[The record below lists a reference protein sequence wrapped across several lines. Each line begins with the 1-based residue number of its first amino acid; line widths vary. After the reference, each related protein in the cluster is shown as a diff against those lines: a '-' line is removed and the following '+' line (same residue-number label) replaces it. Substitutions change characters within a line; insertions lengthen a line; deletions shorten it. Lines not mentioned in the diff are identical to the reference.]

1 MTEKRYQRNEDFIF
15 RKIVEEIILVPIK
28 QNVAEMEAVFTL
40 NEVGAFLW
48 VQLGQPRSLS
58 ELHNAVLD
66 EFEADPAIVLE
77 DIEAFLNEAE
87 AFGAVKEV
95 LES

>member
-48 VQLGQPRSLS
+48 EQLGQPRSLS
-58 ELHNAVLD
+58 ELHNAVLN
-66 EFEADPAIVLE
+66 EFEADPAKVLE
-77 DIEAFLNEAE
+77 DIEDFLQAAE
-87 AFGAVKEV
+87 TFGAVKEV
-95 LES
+95 FEP

>member
-1 MTEKRYQRNEDFIF
+1 MTEKRYQRNEDFVF

-48 VQLGQPRSLS
+48 EQLGQPRSLS

>member
-15 RKIVEEIILVPIK
+15 RKIVEEMILVPVK

-48 VQLGQPRSLS
+48 EQLGQPRSLS

>member
-48 VQLGQPRSLS
+48 EQLGQPRSLS
-58 ELHNAVLD
+58 ELHNAVLN

-95 LES
+95 VEP

>member
-1 MTEKRYQRNEDFIF
+1 MTEKRYQRHEDFIY
-15 RKIVEEIILVPIK
+15 RKIVEEMILVPVK

-48 VQLGQPRSLS
+48 EQLGQPRSLS
-58 ELHNAVLD
+58 ELHNAVLN
-66 EFEADPAIVLE
+66 EFEADPASVLE
-77 DIEAFLNEAE
+77 DIEAFLKEAE

-95 LES
+95 FEP

>member
-48 VQLGQPRSLS
+48 EQLGQPRSLS
-58 ELHNAVLD
+58 ELHNAVLN
-66 EFEADPAIVLE
+66 EFEADPASVLE
-77 DIEAFLNEAE
+77 DIEAFLKEAE
-87 AFGAVKEV
+87 TFGAVKEV
-95 LES
+95 FEP

>member
-48 VQLGQPRSLS
+48 EQLGQPRSLS

>member
-48 VQLGQPRSLS
+48 EQLGQPRSLS
-58 ELHNAVLD
+58 ELHNAVLN
-66 EFEADPAIVLE
+66 EFEADPASVLE
-77 DIEAFLNEAE
+77 DIEAFLKEAE

-95 LES
+95 FET

>member
-1 MTEKRYQRNEDFIF
+1 MTEKRYQRNEDFIY
-15 RKIVEEIILVPIK
+15 RKIVEEMILVPVK

-48 VQLGQPRSLS
+48 EQLGQPRSLS
-58 ELHNAVLD
+58 ELHNAVLN
-66 EFEADPAIVLE
+66 EFEADPASVLE
-77 DIEAFLNEAE
+77 DIEAFLKEAE

-95 LES
+95 FEP

>member
-1 MTEKRYQRNEDFIF
+1 MTEKRYQRNEDFIS

-48 VQLGQPRSLS
+48 EQLGQPRSLS

>member
-48 VQLGQPRSLS
+48 EQLGQPLSLS
-58 ELHNAVLD
+58 ELHNAVLN
-66 EFEADPAIVLE
+66 EFEADPASVLE
-77 DIEAFLNEAE
+77 DIEAFLKEAE
-87 AFGAVKEV
+87 TFGAVKEV
-95 LES
+95 FEP

>member
-15 RKIVEEIILVPIK
+15 RKIVEEMILVPIK

-48 VQLGQPRSLS
+48 EQLGQPRSLS

>member
-48 VQLGQPRSLS
+48 EQLGQPRSLS

-77 DIEAFLNEAE
+77 DIEAFLKEAE

-95 LES
+95 IEL

>member
-1 MTEKRYQRNEDFIF
+1 MTEKRYQRNEDFII

-48 VQLGQPRSLS
+48 EQLGQPRSLS
-58 ELHNAVLD
+58 ELHNAVLN
-66 EFEADPAIVLE
+66 EFEADPASVLE
-77 DIEAFLNEAE
+77 DIEAFLKEAE

-95 LES
+95 FEP

>member
-48 VQLGQPRSLS
+48 EQLGQPRSLS

-66 EFEADPAIVLE
+66 EFEADPASVLE
-77 DIEAFLNEAE
+77 DIEAFLKEAE

-95 LES
+95 FEP

>member
-48 VQLGQPRSLS
+48 EQLGQPRSLS
-58 ELHNAVLD
+58 ELHNAVLN
-66 EFEADPAIVLE
+66 EFEADSASVLE
-77 DIEAFLNEAE
+77 DIEAFLKEAE

-95 LES
+95 FEP

>member
-1 MTEKRYQRNEDFIF
+1 MNC
-15 RKIVEEIILVPIK
+15 
-28 QNVAEMEAVFTL
+28 TL
-40 NEVGAFLW
+40 
-48 VQLGQPRSLS
+48 
-58 ELHNAVLD
+58 AVLG

-77 DIEAFLNEAE
+77 DIEAFLQEAE

>member
-48 VQLGQPRSLS
+48 EQLGQPRSLS

-95 LES
+95 FEP

>member
-1 MTEKRYQRNEDFIF
+1 
-15 RKIVEEIILVPIK
+15 
-28 QNVAEMEAVFTL
+28 
-40 NEVGAFLW
+40 LW
-48 VQLGQPRSLS
+48 EQLGQPRSLS

-95 LES
+95 VEP

>member
-48 VQLGQPRSLS
+48 EQLGQPRSLS

-77 DIEAFLNEAE
+77 DIEAFLNDAE

-95 LES
+95 FEP

>member
-48 VQLGQPRSLS
+48 EQLGQPRSLS

-95 LES
+95 LEP

>member
-15 RKIVEEIILVPIK
+15 RKIVEEMILVPVK

-48 VQLGQPRSLS
+48 EQLGQPRSLS
-58 ELHNAVLD
+58 ELHNAVLN
-66 EFEADPAIVLE
+66 EFEADPASVLE
-77 DIEAFLNEAE
+77 DIEAFLKEAE

-95 LES
+95 FEP

>member
-48 VQLGQPRSLS
+48 EQLGQPRSLS
-58 ELHNAVLD
+58 ELHNAVLN
-66 EFEADPAIVLE
+66 EFEADPASVLE
-77 DIEAFLNEAE
+77 DIEAFLKEAE

-95 LES
+95 FEP

>member
-1 MTEKRYQRNEDFIF
+1 MTGKRYQRNEDFIF

-48 VQLGQPRSLS
+48 EQLGQPRSLS
-58 ELHNAVLD
+58 ELHNAVLN
-66 EFEADPAIVLE
+66 EFEADPASVLE
-77 DIEAFLNEAE
+77 DIEAFLKEAE

-95 LES
+95 FEP